1 MNKPSSSNAVTISL
15 VLSLA
20 LVCIT
25 VLLFIANRV
34 PPQSKPELA
43 VNPGDNP
50 LSVMGSFVVTAEKEL
65 SADSLK
71 KWNETKG
78 KMSGDSYY
86 NSAVKFWDFQKRP
99 DIAAVFAGRYA
110 ESKNSTTEWNFAG
123 ERFYA
128 SLGFVKNDKE
138 LTALFNCAIR
148 CFENALQSD
157 SSNTNAKINL
167 AACLVERS
175 PDPMKGIG
183 MLREIEK
190 TDSNNVKL
198 QLNFGFFSLRSQQ
211 FDKAERRFRKVI
223 QLDSNYVEGYLHLAQ
238 ALEANGKKEECIK
251 MLEIFVRKTDNETM
265 KATIKNYVADL
276 KKEKD

>member
-1 MNKPSSSNAVTISL
+1 
-15 VLSLA
+15 
-20 LVCIT
+20 
-25 VLLFIANRV
+25 
-34 PPQSKPELA
+34 
-43 VNPGDNP
+43 
-50 LSVMGSFVVTAEKEL
+50 MGSFVVTAEKEL